1 MFFMV
6 RVDPSHVNCV
16 EIMGVFSFAIRI
28 TLPESNMTMEKQWK
42 KQLFEDVSSIKNGD
56 FPMSC

>member
-1 MFFMV
+1 MSIVLKSWVFF
-6 RVDPSHVNCV
+6 RLQLGLPSLK
-16 EIMGVFSFAIRI
+16 
-28 TLPESNMTMEKQWK
+28 TNMTME